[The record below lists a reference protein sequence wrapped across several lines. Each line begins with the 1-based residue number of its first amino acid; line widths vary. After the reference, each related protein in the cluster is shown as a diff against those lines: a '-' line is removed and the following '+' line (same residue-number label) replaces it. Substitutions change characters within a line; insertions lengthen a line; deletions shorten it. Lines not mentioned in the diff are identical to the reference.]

1 MAAWTNPPTEPGDAR
16 QGVEMNNDTARIGK
30 QAVDRNN
37 GPDAGEQREDRVKR
51 DAGSEQ
57 QDPIA

>member
-1 MAAWTNPPTEPGDAR
+1 
-16 QGVEMNNDTARIGK
+16 MNNDTARIGK